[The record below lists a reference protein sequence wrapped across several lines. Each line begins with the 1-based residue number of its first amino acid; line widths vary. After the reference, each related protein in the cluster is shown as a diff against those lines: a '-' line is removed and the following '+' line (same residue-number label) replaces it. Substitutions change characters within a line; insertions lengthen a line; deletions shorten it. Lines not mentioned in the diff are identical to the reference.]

1 MQTNPSPESHVP
13 DLADHF
19 LACSKLGR
27 YLTLFDESRFVIT
40 DDFSQGQQVNKVAA
54 AAASIFSKDALVAQ
68 AALLPLG
75 LAASSGKPRRHD
87 RYDELFSLIEQ
98 QTLSDEVRSSA
109 KTLLETGF
117 RAARIKAIAAELG
130 GKINPARIR
139 YRSFLDIVKQLTEK
153 RISAQSFR
161 EEFVAFTRDVAGRL
175 DFGIYSFC
183 MDRIFISPHVP
194 LKAKGY
200 LVAEIINYPPLIRRE
215 LITNMITAPAIDP
228 ELVRFT
234 RQLVHQELD
243 SMAVTEIYLL
253 ETLKSSQ
260 LTSGEMENLLVSGKA
275 AALAG

>member
-1 MQTNPSPESHVP
+1 MQTTPSPESRVP

-19 LACSKLGR
+19 LSCSKLGR
-27 YLTLFDESRFVIT
+27 YLTLFDESRFIIT
-40 DDFSQGQQVNKVAA
+40 DDFSQGQPVSKVA
-54 AAASIFSKDALVAQ
+54 AAASIFSKDSLVAQ

-75 LAASSGKPRRHD
+75 LAASGGEPRRMD
-87 RYDELFSLIEQ
+87 RYEELFSLIEQ
-98 QTLSDEVRSSA
+98 QALSDEVRSSA
-109 KTLLETGF
+109 KSLLETGF

-139 YRSFLDIVKQLTEK
+139 YQSFLDIVMQLTEK
-153 RISAQSFR
+153 RITAQSFR
-161 EEFVAFTRDVAGRL
+161 EEFVEFTHDVAGRL

-183 MDRIFISPHVP
+183 MDRIFSSPLVP

-200 LVAEIINYPPLIRRE
+200 LAAEIINYPPLIRRE

-234 RQLVHQELD
+234 RQLIHQELD

-260 LTSGEMENLLVSGKA
+260 LTSGEMEDLLASGKA
-275 AALAG
+275 TALAG

>member
-1 MQTNPSPESHVP
+1 MHTTPSPESRIP

-40 DDFSQGQQVNKVAA
+40 DDFSRGQQVNKVAA
-54 AAASIFSKDALVAQ
+54 ATASIFSKDSLVAQ

-75 LAASSGKPRRHD
+75 LAASGREPSRMD
-87 RYDELFSLIEQ
+87 RYEELFSLIEQ
-98 QTLSDEVRSSA
+98 QALSDEVRDSA

-117 RAARIKAIAAELG
+117 RAARIKAIEAELG
-130 GKINPARIR
+130 GKISPARIR

>member
-1 MQTNPSPESHVP
+1 MHTTPSPESRIP

-40 DDFSQGQQVNKVAA
+40 DDFSRGQQVNKVAA
-54 AAASIFSKDALVAQ
+54 ATASIFSKDSLVAQ

-75 LAASSGKPRRHD
+75 LAASGREPSRMD
-87 RYDELFSLIEQ
+87 RYEELFSLIEQ
-98 QTLSDEVRSSA
+98 QALSDEVRDSA

-117 RAARIKAIAAELG
+117 RAARIKAIEAELG
-130 GKINPARIR
+130 GKISPARIR

-153 RISAQSFR
+153 KISAQSFR
-161 EEFVAFTRDVAGRL
+161 EEFVEFTHDVAGRL

-183 MDRIFISPHVP
+183 LDRIFSSPLVP

-200 LVAEIINYPPLIRRE
+200 LVAEIIGYPPLIRRE
-215 LITNMITAPAIDP
+215 LITNLITAPAIDQ

-234 RQLVHQELD
+234 RQSVHRELD
-243 SMAVTEIYLL
+243 NIAVTEIYLL

-260 LTSGEMENLLVSGKA
+260 MTSGEMENMLASGKV